1 MADSSQIIL
10 AINAGSSSLK
20 ITLFEEKDKKLTS
33 LANCEISSINQP
45 PAKRKYVCG
54 PTKTTTEVDV
64 SSHEDAFSH
73 CLQSFLDEKS
83 LTQVRGPSSI
93 TYACHRVVHG
103 GDFASDQLI
112 TTDTFHKIEKLEDL
126 APLHNASA
134 VTIIRSAFKQLPDA
148 KQVACF
154 DSVFHHTLPLAVSSY
169 AIDQKIAKAKGL
181 RKYGFHGISYAYIL
195 RAVSAHLQKP
205 PAETSVLALHLGSGA
220 SMCAIKNGQSIDTTM
235 GLTPVSGLPGGSR
248 SGDIDP
254 SLIFH
259 YTSEASKLSPSST
272 KELHISQAEDI
283 LNKQSGWKAL
293 TGTSNFAE
301 IAAEDAPET
310 HKLAMDIFV
319 DRIVG
324 YVGNYFVKMGGE
336 LDAVVF
342 AGGIGEKSA
351 MLRRVV
357 VERCKCL
364 GFEIDGGKN
373 EKPGEGAVVDI
384 GRGGKIRTLI
394 CETDEE
400 VCVSPL
406 DWLSLLTLHSL
417 KWPTVWLNIRSDASQ
432 NHRPLRSQ
440 ALHVLKS
447 GKITFSQYPCLNLA
461 SSQSR
466 GKFPKSNL
474 KQVETASSYQ
484 IIIGS
489 VTLSIQRIA
498 RFILSK

>member
-10 AINAGSSSLK
+10 AINSGSSSLK
-20 ITLFEEKDKKLTS
+20 ITLFEERGKKLSS

-54 PTKTTTEVDV
+54 DNKTNDEIDV
-64 SSHEDAFSH
+64 NSHEDAFGH
-73 CLQSFLDEKS
+73 ILQAFPE
-83 LTQVRGPSSI
+83 
-93 TYACHRVVHG
+93 
-103 GDFASDQLI
+103 DQLI
-112 TTDTFHKIEKLEDL
+112 TKDTFHKIEKLEDL

-134 VTIIRSAFKQLPDA
+134 VTIIRSSFNKLPKA

-154 DSVFHHTLPLAVSSY
+154 DSVFHHTLPREVSSY
-169 AIDQKIAKAKGL
+169 AINQKIAQQKGL

-195 RAVSAHLQKP
+195 RAVSAHLNKP
-205 PAETSVLALHLGSGA
+205 PSSTSILALHLGSGA
-220 SMCAIKNGQSIDTTM
+220 SMCAIKNGKSIDTTM

-259 YTSEASKLSPSST
+259 YTSKASKMSSSST

-301 IAAEDAPET
+301 IAAEDAPDT
-310 HKLAMDIFV
+310 HKLALDIFV

-324 YVGNYFVKMGGE
+324 YAGNYFVKMGGE

-351 MLRRVV
+351 MLRRIV

-364 GFEIDGGKN
+364 GFEIDGAKN
-373 EKPGEGAVVDI
+373 EKPADGAVVDI
-384 GRGGKIRTLI
+384 GRGGTIRTLI
-394 CETDEE
+394 CETDEQ
-400 VCVSPL
+400 VSVKT
-406 DWLSLLTLHSL
+406 S
-417 KWPTVWLNIRSDASQ
+417 
-432 NHRPLRSQ
+432 
-440 ALHVLKS
+440 
-447 GKITFSQYPCLNLA
+447 C
-461 SSQSR
+461 
-466 GKFPKSNL
+466 
-474 KQVETASSYQ
+474 
-484 IIIGS
+484 
-489 VTLSIQRIA
+489 
-498 RFILSK
+498 

>member
-20 ITLFEEKDKKLTS
+20 ITLFEEKGKQLSS
-33 LANCEISSINQP
+33 LANCEVSSINQP
-45 PAKRKYVCG
+45 PAKRKYTCG
-54 PTKTTTEVDV
+54 DNKVNDEVDV
-64 SSHEDAFSH
+64 KSHEDAFGH
-73 CLQSFLDEKS
+73 ILQAFLEEKS
-83 LTQVRGPSSI
+83 LSQVKGPESI

-103 GDFASDQLI
+103 GDFPEDQLI
-112 TTDTFHKIEKLEDL
+112 TEETFHKIEKLEDL
-126 APLHNASA
+126 APLHNGSA
-134 VTIIRSAFKQLPDA
+134 VTIIKSSFQKLPKA

-154 DSVFHHTLPLAVSSY
+154 DSVFHHTLPREVSSY
-169 AIDQKIAKAKGL
+169 AIDQKIAKEKGL
-181 RKYGFHGISYAYIL
+181 RKYGFHGISYKYIL
-195 RAVSAHLQKP
+195 RAVSKHLNKDPSQ
-205 PAETSVLALHLGSGA
+205 TSILALHLGSGA
-220 SMCAIKNGQSIDTTM
+220 SMCAIKNGKSLDTTM

-259 YTSEASKLSPSST
+259 YTSDASKLSPSTT

-301 IAAEDAPET
+301 IAAKDAPDT
-310 HKLAMDIFV
+310 HKLALDIFV

-351 MLRRVV
+351 MLRQIV

-364 GFEIDGGKN
+364 GFEIDDAKN
-373 EKPGEGAVVDI
+373 EKPGDGAVVDI
-384 GRGGKIRTLI
+384 GKNSKIRTLV

-400 VCVSPL
+400 VRMQAF
-406 DWLSLLTLHSL
+406 
-417 KWPTVWLNIRSDASQ
+417 PTDAPS
-432 NHRPLRSQ
+432 
-440 ALHVLKS
+440 
-447 GKITFSQYPCLNLA
+447 
-461 SSQSR
+461 
-466 GKFPKSNL
+466 
-474 KQVETASSYQ
+474 
-484 IIIGS
+484 
-489 VTLSIQRIA
+489 
-498 RFILSK
+498 